1 MSRSRARKNRF
12 KYQTLRRLGCF
23 KIFVMDYPSQ
33 NGSVYPSMNFGSM
46 GFSKEFAHELQ
57 HPRGS
62 FFSIT
67 SHVDEG
73 LVAPVFEDAHKS
85 IWSAGLKHAQRKT
98 DAGELLY
105 PTVEPQVNSAMEHNL
120 DVMCAVMGIDKEN
133 LIINHPV
140 GFAKSVKDSMEY
152 AVKLGQPI
160 TEPQELS
167 DTDFLS
173 PWPTRMNFAGIWT
186 NPVDASKLE
195 GPGIEQVIAEDL
207 VNKAKQQLIQNRRER
222 ILKAAEVIGEDIQV
236 DHYLLQ
242 DNIKVFR
249 QHSDI
254 LSMIDV
260 QEDTPEWVLVMI
272 AACRT
277 PEFINSLKGNGFSTI
292 QLVRYAFNDLSPTKI
307 TDTYYLFDTTYSE
320 KIEAFIP
327 RFIDS
332 NSLTV
337 DFKATEQTGE
347 EVQKFTEQVL
357 SWSRS
362 KDR

>member
-12 KYQTLRRLGCF
+12 KYKTLRRIGFF
-23 KIFVMDYPSQ
+23 KVFVMNYPNSSGNIYPSL
-33 NGSVYPSMNFGSM
+33 NFGTIKY
-46 GFSKEFAHELQ
+46 SKKVIQELK
-57 HPRGS
+57 HPQGS
-62 FFSIT
+62 FFSIS

-73 LVAPVFEDAHKS
+73 
-85 IWSAGLKHAQRKT
+85 
-98 DAGELLY
+98 Y
-105 PTVEPQVNSAMEHNL
+105 NSAWDEKPHGPLLQKMIEGII
-120 DVMCAVMGIDKEN
+120 GIDKLTIAQMSDIEEP
-133 LIINHPV
+133 LDKH
-140 GFAKSVKDSMEY
+140 FAKLDQPVKEMEPCPRL
-152 AVKLGQPI
+152 VKMDMSGVW
-160 TEPQELS
+160 S
-167 DTDFLS
+167 
-173 PWPTRMNFAGIWT
+173 
-186 NPVDASKLE
+186 NPADVSKLQ
-195 GPGIEQVIAEDL
+195 GPSFEKVIAEDL
-207 VNKAKQQLIQNRRER
+207 VNKAKHQLIQNRRER
-222 ILKAAEVIGEDIQV
+222 ILKAAEVLGEDIQV

-337 DFKATEQTGE
+337 DLKATEQTGE